1 MIRLKIC
8 GMKFPENITEVT
20 ALTPDY
26 LGLIFFEGSPRFFNT
41 DLPSID
47 PAIKRTGVFV
57 NASLPEI
64 ISSIEKH
71 QLQAIQLHGEET
83 PQFCEALR
91 REFGAER
98 PEVLKVFS
106 IQESFSFELLRPYEG
121 KADYFLFDTAGSS
134 RGGTGQQFNWELLL
148 QYDSP
153 TPFFLSGGIGPEDAE
168 AILHLKQQL
177 DSRGLGHL
185 LYGIDV
191 NSKFESEPGRKEVK
205 KLKEFKITLEKML
218 QKNNN

>member
-1 MIRLKIC
+1 MQSLSAAPSMTTAAPRGLVLRLNSEWHK
-8 GMKFPENITEVT
+8 P
-20 ALTPDY
+20 AL
-26 LGLIFFEGSPRFFNT
+26 
-41 DLPSID
+41 
-47 PAIKRTGVFV
+47 
-57 NASLPEI
+57 
-64 ISSIEKH
+64 ISFMVIVLAHWAEH

-106 IQESFSFELLRPYEG
+106 MQESFSFELLRPYEG

-153 TPFFLSGGIGPEDAE
+153 TPFFLSGGIGPEDVE

-191 NSKFESEPGRKEVK
+191 NSRFESEPGRKEVK
-205 KLKEFKITLEKML
+205 KLKEFKITLERML